1 MIAVETVIRKL
12 VGDYEFVIIP
22 GFGALLSRQIH
33 ASFDKES
40 GIFSPPVKKLAF
52 NEFLKLDDG
61 LLANYISREE
71 KISHPEAV
79 GYVKQ
84 YAESLRTAIQR
95 EGGAVIRHVG
105 RFQTNVEGKLVF
117 EPDTENHFK
126 DEWYGF
132 SKVAVKTFNT
142 APVAVSD
149 ISQEEAETEVI
160 HLNESKTVKVN
171 WVRWASAAMLGG
183 LMFYVSF
190 FLVTSN
196 KNDYK
201 STLNPFENFFDQP
214 KPDLTVVE
222 IEHSPETVVVPA
234 LTADSVTQDSLVSE
248 PIRRD
253 SINVEPGTKAPAI
266 TTEPVSE
273 KTTGVINKKFYLI
286 AGAFKGLKRAN
297 ILLEELQKKGYTDAI
312 VIPAGTHS
320 SKVTVAVQ
328 GFDVEKEAYQAS
340 AKLKS
345 VIGEEG
351 WVMKIK

>member
-1 MIAVETVIRKL
+1 MVAVETVIRKL

-40 GIFSPPVKKLAF
+40 GLFFPPVKKLAF

-71 KISHPEAV
+71 KISHIEAV
-79 GYVKQ
+79 DYVKQ
-84 YAESLRTAIQR
+84 YADSLRTSIQR
-95 EGGAVIRHVG
+95 EGGAIIRHVG

-132 SKVAVKTFNT
+132 TKVAVRTFNK
-142 APVAVSD
+142 APVEVAD
-149 ISQEEAETEVI
+149 ISEKETETEVI
-160 HLNESKTVKVN
+160 HLDETKAVKVN
-171 WVRWASAAMLGG
+171 WGRWASAAMLAG

-201 STLNPFENFFDQP
+201 STLNPFENFFNQP
-214 KPDLTVVE
+214 KSDLTITKAE
-222 IEHSPETVVVPA
+222 QPNETVVVPA
-234 LTADSVTQDSLVSE
+234 LTVDNVIHDSVASE
-248 PIRRD
+248 PAKRD
-253 SINVEPGTKAPAI
+253 SIKVEPVTKAPAI
-266 TTEPVSE
+266 ASEPVSG
-273 KTTGVINKKFYLI
+273 KTNDVINKKFYLI

-297 ILLEELQKKGYTDAI
+297 ILLVELQKKGYADAI

-345 VIGEEG
+345 IIGEEG